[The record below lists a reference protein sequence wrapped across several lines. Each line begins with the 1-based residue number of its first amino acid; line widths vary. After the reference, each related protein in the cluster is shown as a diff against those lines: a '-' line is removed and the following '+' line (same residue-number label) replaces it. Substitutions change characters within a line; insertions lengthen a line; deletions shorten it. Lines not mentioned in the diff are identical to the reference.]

1 MIHWIPF
8 TRFRFDMTTPFQPVT
23 SHVHV
28 LSRLIA
34 GALLLAGVA
43 GCSSISSM
51 MEPDKI
57 DYKSAGKAAPKSRLD
72 VPPDLTQ
79 LKTDNR
85 YAIPENGR
93 GTATASSFDAQRA
106 ASAPNASS
114 NVKLNASGETAAVAP
129 SQTADI
135 RVERAGSQRW
145 LVVNQP
151 ADVLWPRV
159 KDFWQENGFLLA
171 TELPEAGVMETDWAE
186 DRAKIPQDFI
196 RNSIGK
202 VFDSLYSTGERDKF
216 RTRLERNADGSTE
229 IFISHR
235 GATEVLTGQMKDRSM
250 WTSRPSNPDLEAEFL
265 SRLMVRLGTEEKL
278 AKAKVATAKPAA
290 QQARLGKDSTGGFVS
305 VDEPFDRAWR
315 RVGLAL
321 DRGGFTVEDR
331 DRTRG
336 LYFVRY
342 VDQGNDAQNK
352 ASEPGFF
359 SRLFGSKDEKKAALR
374 YRVMVKSTGETSRVM
389 VQDEQGAPA
398 SNANADRILSLLND
412 QLK

>member
-1 MIHWIPF
+1 MIYWIPF

-23 SHVHV
+23 TRPHA
-28 LSRLIA
+28 LSRLVAGALLIA
-34 GALLLAGVA
+34 GAA

-51 MEPDKI
+51 MEPEKI

-85 YAIPENGR
+85 YAIPDNGR
-93 GTATASSFDAQRA
+93 GTATASSFSAQRA

-114 NVKLNASGETAAVAP
+114 NANPIAGETAAVAP
-129 SQTADI
+129 NKTTDI

-145 LVVNQP
+145 LVVKQP
-151 ADVLWPRV
+151 AELLWPRV
-159 KDFWQENGFLLA
+159 KDFWQENGFLL
-171 TELPEAGVMETDWAE
+171 TTDLPEAGLMETDWAE

-250 WTSRPSNPDLEAEFL
+250 WTSRPSDPDLEAEFL
-265 SRLMVRLGTEEKL
+265 SRLMVRLGSEEKL
-278 AKAKVATAKPAA
+278 AKATVAAAKAA
-290 QQARLGKDSTGGFVS
+290 APLARLSKDSNGGFVA
-305 VDEPFDRAWR
+305 VDEPFDRVWR

-331 DRTRG
+331 DRNRG

-342 VDQGNDAQNK
+342 VDQGSDAQNK

-359 SRLFGSKDEKKAALR
+359 SRLFGAKDEKKSALR
-374 YRVMVKSTGETSRVM
+374 YRVMVKSTGDTSRIL
-389 VQDEQGAPA
+389 VQDEQGAATA
-398 SNANADRILSLLND
+398 SANADRILSLLSD
-412 QLK
+412 QIK

>member
-8 TRFRFDMTTPFQPVT
+8 TCFRFDMTTPFQPVPPRA
-23 SHVHV
+23 HA
-28 LSRLIA
+28 LSRLVAGALLIA
-34 GALLLAGVA
+34 GAA
-43 GCSSISSM
+43 GCSSIGSSISSL
-51 MEPDKI
+51 MEPEKI

-85 YAIPENGR
+85 YAIPGSGP
-93 GTATASSFDAQRA
+93 GTATASSFDAQRS
-106 ASAPNASS
+106 ASAPTAKA
-114 NVKLNASGETAAVAP
+114 NVSGDNAAVAP
-129 SQTADI
+129 NQTTDI

-145 LVVNQP
+145 LVVKLP
-151 ADVLWPRV
+151 AEVLWPRV

-202 VFDSLYSTGERDKF
+202 VFESLYSTGERDKY

-235 GATEVLTGQMKDRSM
+235 GATEVLTGQMKDRTM

-265 SRLMVRLGTEEKL
+265 SRLMVRLGSEEKL
-278 AKAKVATAKPAA
+278 AKATVAAAKPAA
-290 QQARLGKDSTGGFVS
+290 QQARLSKDSTGSFVA

-331 DRTRG
+331 DRNRG

-359 SRLFGSKDEKKAALR
+359 SKLFGTKDEKKTALR

-398 SNANADRILSLLND
+398 TNANAERILSLLSD

>member
-1 MIHWIPF
+1 
-8 TRFRFDMTTPFQPVT
+8 MTTPFQPVT
-23 SHVHV
+23 TRPHA

-34 GALLLAGVA
+34 GALLLAGAA
-43 GCSSISSM
+43 GCSSFSSI
-51 MEPDKI
+51 MEPEKI

-85 YAIPENGR
+85 YAIPDSGR
-93 GTATASSFDAQRA
+93 GTATASSFNAQRA
-106 ASAPNASS
+106 ASVPNA
-114 NVKLNASGETAAVAP
+114 NAGGEMAAVAP
-129 SQTADI
+129 NQATDM

-145 LVVNQP
+145 LVVKQS

-159 KDFWQENGFLLA
+159 KDFWQESGFLLA

-202 VFDSLYSTGERDKF
+202 VFESLYSTGERDKF

-265 SRLMVRLGTEEKL
+265 SRLMVRLGSEEKL
-278 AKAKVATAKPAA
+278 AKATVAAAKPSA
-290 QQARLGKDSTGGFVS
+290 QLARLSKDSDGGFVA
-305 VDEPFDRAWR
+305 VEEPFDRAWR

-331 DRTRG
+331 DRNRG

-342 VDQGNDAQNK
+342 VDQGSDAQNK

-359 SRLFGSKDEKKAALR
+359 SRLFSSKDEKKTALR
-374 YRVMVKSTGETSRVM
+374 YRVMVKSTGDTSRVS
-389 VQDEQGAPA
+389 VQDENGAPA
-398 SNANADRILSLLND
+398 VNANADRILNLLSD
-412 QLK
+412 QLR

>member
-1 MIHWIPF
+1 MIRWTPF

-23 SHVHV
+23 ARPLV
-28 LSRLIA
+28 LSQTIA
-34 GALLLAGVA
+34 VAFLLAGAA

-57 DYKSAGKAAPKSRLD
+57 DYKSAGKAAPKSKLD

-85 YAIPENGR
+85 YSIPDNGR
-93 GTATASSFDAQRA
+93 GTATASSFSTQRTA
-106 ASAPNASS
+106 ATPNTTS
-114 NVKLNASGETAAVAP
+114 NETAAVAP
-129 SQTADI
+129 KQAADI
-135 RVERAGSQRW
+135 RVERAGNQRW
-145 LVVNQP
+145 LVVNQS
-151 ADVLWPRV
+151 AEVLWPRV

-171 TELPEAGVMETDWAE
+171 TETPEAGVMETDWAE

-196 RNSIGK
+196 RSSIGK

-216 RTRLERNADGSTE
+216 RTRIERNADGTTE

-235 GATEVLTGQMKDRSM
+235 GATEVLTGQLKDRTM
-250 WTSRPSNPDLEAEFL
+250 WTSRPSDPELEAEFL

-278 AKAKVATAKPAA
+278 AKATVAAAKPAA
-290 QQARLGKDSTGGFVS
+290 QMARLSKDSAGAYVA

-331 DRTRG
+331 DRNRG

-342 VDQGNDAQNK
+342 VDQGSDAQNK

-359 SRLFGSKDEKKAALR
+359 SKLFGAKDEKKSALR
-374 YRVMVKSTGETSRVM
+374 YRVLVKSVAEASRITVL
-389 VQDEQGAPA
+389 DEQGVQTA
-398 SNANADRILSLLND
+398 NANADRILSLLND

>member
-1 MIHWIPF
+1 MIRWIPF
-8 TRFRFDMTTPFQPVT
+8 TCFRFNMTTPFQPVPARP
-23 SHVHV
+23 HA
-28 LSRLIA
+28 LSRFITGALLIA
-34 GALLLAGVA
+34 GAA
-43 GCSSISSM
+43 GCSSFSSM

-57 DYKSAGKAAPKSRLD
+57 DYKSAGKAAPKSKLD

-85 YAIPENGR
+85 YAIPDNGR
-93 GTATASSFDAQRA
+93 GTATASSFSAQRTT
-106 ASAPNASS
+106 STPNTIS
-114 NVKLNASGETAAVAP
+114 ETAEVAP
-129 SQTADI
+129 KKAADI
-135 RVERAGSQRW
+135 RVERAGNQRW

-171 TELPEAGVMETDWAE
+171 TETPEAGVMETDWAE

-216 RTRLERNADGSTE
+216 RTRLERNADGTTE

-235 GATEVLTGQMKDRSM
+235 GATEVLTGQMKDRTV
-250 WTSRPSNPDLEAEFL
+250 WTSRPSDPDLEAEFL
-265 SRLMVRLGTEEKL
+265 SRLMVRLGTDEKQ
-278 AKAKVATAKPAA
+278 AKATVAAAKPAA
-290 QQARLGKDSTGGFVS
+290 QLARLSKDSAGAYVA

-342 VDQGNDAQNK
+342 VDQGSDAQNK

-359 SRLFGSKDEKKAALR
+359 SRLFGAKDEKKSALR
-374 YRVMVKSTGETSRVM
+374 YRVMVKSAGEASRITVL
-389 VQDEQGAPA
+389 DEQGMQTT
-398 SNANADRILSLLND
+398 NANADRILTLLND

>member
-1 MIHWIPF
+1 MIRWIPF
-8 TRFRFDMTTPFQPVT
+8 TCFRFDMTTPLQPVPARPQT
-23 SHVHV
+23 

-34 GALLLAGVA
+34 GALLIAGAA

-57 DYKSAGKAAPKSRLD
+57 DYKSAGQAAPKSKLD

-85 YAIPENGR
+85 YAVPDNGR
-93 GTATASSFDAQRA
+93 GTATASSFSAQRA
-106 ASAPNASS
+106 ATAPNSS
-114 NVKLNASGETAAVAP
+114 AYTETAAVAP
-129 SQTADI
+129 KQVADI
-135 RVERAGSQRW
+135 RVERAGNQRW
-145 LVVNQP
+145 LVVKQP
-151 ADVLWPRV
+151 AEVLWPRI

-171 TELPEAGVMETDWAE
+171 TDLPEAGVMETDWAE

-216 RTRLERNADGSTE
+216 RTRIERNADGTTE

-235 GATEVLTGQMKDRSM
+235 GAIEVLTGQMKDRSM
-250 WTSRPSNPDLEAEFL
+250 WTSRPSDPELEAEFL
-265 SRLMVRLGTEEKL
+265 GRLMVRLGSDEKL
-278 AKAKVATAKPAA
+278 AKATVAAAKPVA
-290 QQARLGKDSTGGFVS
+290 QLARLSKDSAGAFVA

-342 VDQGNDAQNK
+342 VDQGSDAQAK

-359 SRLFGSKDEKKAALR
+359 SRLFGSKDDKKSALR
-374 YRVMVKSTGETSRVM
+374 YRVMVKAVGEASRITVL
-389 VQDEQGAPA
+389 DEQGVQTA
-398 SNANADRILSLLND
+398 NANADRILSLLND

>member
-1 MIHWIPF
+1 MIYWIPF

-23 SHVHV
+23 SRPHA
-28 LSRLIA
+28 LSRLVAGALLIA
-34 GALLLAGVA
+34 GAA

-51 MEPDKI
+51 MEPEKI

-85 YAIPENGR
+85 YAIPDNGR
-93 GTATASSFDAQRA
+93 GTATASSFSAQRA

-114 NVKLNASGETAAVAP
+114 NANPIAGETAAVAP
-129 SQTADI
+129 NKTTDI

-145 LVVNQP
+145 LVVKQP
-151 ADVLWPRV
+151 AELLWPRV
-159 KDFWQENGFLLA
+159 KDFWQENGFLLM
-171 TELPEAGVMETDWAE
+171 TDLPEAGLMETDWAE

-250 WTSRPSNPDLEAEFL
+250 WTSRPSDPDLEAEFL
-265 SRLMVRLGTEEKL
+265 SRLMVRLGSEEKL
-278 AKAKVATAKPAA
+278 AKATVAAAKAVAPL
-290 QQARLGKDSTGGFVS
+290 ARLSKDSNGGFVA
-305 VDEPFDRAWR
+305 VDEPFDRVWR

-331 DRTRG
+331 DRNRG

-342 VDQGNDAQNK
+342 VDQGSDAQNK

-359 SRLFGSKDEKKAALR
+359 SRLFGAKDEKKSALR
-374 YRVMVKSTGETSRVM
+374 YRVMVKSTGDTSRIL
-389 VQDEQGAPA
+389 VQDEQGAATA
-398 SNANADRILSLLND
+398 SANADRILSLLSD
-412 QLK
+412 QIK

>member
-1 MIHWIPF
+1 MICWIPF
-8 TRFRFDMTTPFQPVT
+8 TCFRFDMTTPFQVT
-23 SHVHV
+23 ARPHALFRFV
-28 LSRLIA
+28 A
-34 GALLLAGVA
+34 GALLLAGAA
-43 GCSSISSM
+43 GCSSISSL
-51 MEPDKI
+51 MEPERI
-57 DYKSAGKAAPKSRLD
+57 DYKSAGKASPKSKLD

-79 LKTDNR
+79 LKSDNR
-85 YAIPENGR
+85 YSVPDNGR
-93 GTATASSFDAQRA
+93 GTATASSFSAQRA
-106 ASAPNASS
+106 ASAPDATANNAP
-114 NVKLNASGETAAVAP
+114 AAVAP
-129 SQTADI
+129 KQAADI
-135 RVERAGSQRW
+135 RVERAGNQRW

-171 TELPEAGVMETDWAE
+171 TETPEAGVMETDWAE

-216 RTRLERNADGSTE
+216 RTRIERNADGTTE

-235 GATEVLTGQMKDRSM
+235 GAAEVLTGQMKDRTM
-250 WTSRPSNPDLEAEFL
+250 WTSRPSDPELEAEFL

-278 AKAKVATAKPAA
+278 AKATVAAAKPAA
-290 QQARLGKDSTGGFVS
+290 QLARLSKDSAGAYVA
-305 VDEPFDRAWR
+305 VDETFDRAWR

-331 DRTRG
+331 DRNRG

-342 VDQGNDAQNK
+342 VDQGSDAQNK

-359 SRLFGSKDEKKAALR
+359 SRLFGTKEEKKSALR
-374 YRVMVKSTGETSRVM
+374 YRVMVKSAGEASRVTVLDDQG
-389 VQDEQGAPA
+389 VQTA
-398 SNANADRILSLLND
+398 NANADRILNLLND

>member
-1 MIHWIPF
+1 MIYWIPF

-23 SHVHV
+23 SRPHA
-28 LSRLIA
+28 LSRLVAGALLIA
-34 GALLLAGVA
+34 GAA

-51 MEPDKI
+51 MEPEKI

-85 YAIPENGR
+85 YAIPDNGR
-93 GTATASSFDAQRA
+93 GTATASSFSAQRA

-114 NVKLNASGETAAVAP
+114 NANSIAGETAAVAP
-129 SQTADI
+129 NKTTDI

-145 LVVNQP
+145 LVVKQP
-151 ADVLWPRV
+151 AELLWPRV
-159 KDFWQENGFLLA
+159 KDFWQENGFLLM
-171 TELPEAGVMETDWAE
+171 TDLPEAGLMETDWAE

-250 WTSRPSNPDLEAEFL
+250 WTSRPSDPDLEAEFL
-265 SRLMVRLGTEEKL
+265 SRLMVRLGSEEKL
-278 AKAKVATAKPAA
+278 AKATVAAAKAVAPL
-290 QQARLGKDSTGGFVS
+290 ARLSKDSNGGFVA
-305 VDEPFDRAWR
+305 VDEPFDRVWR

-331 DRTRG
+331 DRNRG

-342 VDQGNDAQNK
+342 VDQGSDAQNK

-359 SRLFGSKDEKKAALR
+359 SRLFGAKDEKKSALR
-374 YRVMVKSTGETSRVM
+374 YRVMVKSTGDTSRIL
-389 VQDEQGAPA
+389 VQDEQGAATA
-398 SNANADRILSLLND
+398 SANADRILSLLSD
-412 QLK
+412 QIK